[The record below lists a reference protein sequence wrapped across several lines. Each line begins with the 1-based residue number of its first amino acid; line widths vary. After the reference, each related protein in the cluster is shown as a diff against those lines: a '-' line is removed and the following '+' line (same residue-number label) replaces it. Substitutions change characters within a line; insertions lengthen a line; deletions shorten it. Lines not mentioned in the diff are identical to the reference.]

1 MHMISGIVAIVGR
14 PNVGKSTI
22 LNRIIGERKS
32 IVEDTP
38 GVTRDRI
45 YGKAEW
51 LTKEF
56 RVIDT
61 GGIQLADQP
70 FREEINMQVEIA
82 IDEADTILF
91 VVNGKEGI
99 TNDDEYIARLLQ
111 RSQKKV
117 ILAVNKVDDFAQSDS
132 IYEFYNLGL
141 SDPIAVSGAHGIGI
155 GDILDAIVNS
165 FPDKIQKDYDGMT
178 RFCVIGRPNVGKSSL
193 VNALLN
199 QERVIV
205 SNIEGTTRDAIDT
218 PFKREGKEYVVID
231 TAGILPISKVAGIRK
246 RGKVYENIEKYSV
259 LRAMSAIE
267 RSDVVLVVID
277 GESGIRDQDKHV
289 AGFAHEAGKGVI
301 IVYNKWDAVEKDE
314 KTMNRIEK
322 EIRTQ
327 FQYLSYAPI
336 LFVSALKKQRIQTIL
351 PMIDDVHDASVLRI
365 QTNVLNEV
373 LMDAQLMTPPPTHKG
388 KRLKIYYASQVAV
401 APPTIVLFVNDPELL
416 HFSYK
421 RLLENSLREAFGFQG
436 TTLRILAR
444 ERNR

>member
-1 MHMISGIVAIVGR
+1 MINGIVAIVGR

-22 LNRIIGERKS
+22 FNRMIGERKS

-56 RVIDT
+56 RIIDT

-70 FREEINMQVEIA
+70 FQEEIKMQVEIA
-82 IDEADTILF
+82 IDEADTIVF
-91 VVNGKEGI
+91 VVSGKEGM
-99 TNDDEYIARLLQ
+99 TPDDEYIARLLQ
-111 RSQKKV
+111 RSGKP
-117 ILAVNKVDDFAQSDS
+117 IIIAVNKIDDQHLNDA
-132 IYEFYNLGL
+132 IYEFYALGL
-141 SDPIAVSGAHGIGI
+141 GDPIAVSGVHGIGI
-155 GDILDAIVNS
+155 GDVLDAIIQS
-165 FPDKIQKDYDGMT
+165 FPKESRKEYEGMT
-178 RFCVIGRPNVGKSSL
+178 KFCVIGRPNVGKSSL
-193 VNALLN
+193 VNAILN

-205 SNIEGTTRDAIDT
+205 SNVEGTTRDAIDT
-218 PFKREGKEYVVID
+218 PFKREGKDYVVID
-231 TAGILPISKVAGIRK
+231 TAGIRK

-277 GESGIRDQDKHV
+277 GETGIREQDKHV
-289 AGFAHEAGKGVI
+289 AGYAHEAGKGVI
-301 IVYNKWDAVEKDE
+301 IVYNKWDTVEKDE
-314 KTMNRIEK
+314 QTMNKITK

-327 FQYLSYAPI
+327 FLYLSYAPI
-336 LFVSALKKQRIQTIL
+336 LFVSAKSKQRIQTIL
-351 PMIDDVHDASVLRI
+351 PEIDKVHDYSLMRI

-373 LMDAQLMTPPPTHKG
+373 LMDAQLMTPPPTHNG

-401 APPTIVLFVNDPELL
+401 APPTFVLFVNEPELL
-416 HFSYK
+416 HFSYQ
-421 RLLENSLREAFGFQG
+421 RFLENRLREAFSFEG
-436 TTLRILAR
+436 TTLKIIAR